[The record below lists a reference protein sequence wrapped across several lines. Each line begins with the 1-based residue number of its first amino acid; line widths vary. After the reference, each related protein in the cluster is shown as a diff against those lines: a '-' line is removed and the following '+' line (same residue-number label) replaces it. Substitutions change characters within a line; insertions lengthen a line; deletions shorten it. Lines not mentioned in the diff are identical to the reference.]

1 MFNRNKGLNPRDFP
15 HSFWYENGAR
25 NPSPEKEQNIPIS
38 KYPNKQ
44 PVIMHVETLISFL
57 KLNLLLFKEL
67 LFSLTKIND
76 PIDEKIVCIIVALVK
91 DKNM

>member
-1 MFNRNKGLNPRDFP
+1 
-15 HSFWYENGAR
+15 
-25 NPSPEKEQNIPIS
+25 
-38 KYPNKQ
+38 
-44 PVIMHVETLISFL
+44 MHVETLISFL